1 MKSIIPV
8 LIVALLAGCYSPI
21 PNKIVDAKATT
32 VGIEITPGGSTPSA
46 PGFRIGLSR
55 LSYRSIPTSTN
66 EVHSAPFATAV
77 DADVKGAGA
86 VVSEEL
92 STFRPQVV
100 VTNIPVT
107 PTNAS
112 TLKK

>member
-8 LIVALLAGCYSPI
+8 LMAALLAGCYSPI
-21 PNKIVDAKATT
+21 PHKIVDAKATT

-66 EVHSAPFATAV
+66 EVHSAPFRTTV
-77 DADVKGAGA
+77 DADVKGTGT
-86 VVSEEL
+86 VVAEEL
-92 STFRPQVV
+92 ST
-100 VTNIPVT
+100 
-107 PTNAS
+107 
-112 TLKK
+112 LKK